1 MRLRRRKRRRV
12 PGINTASIADIS
24 FTLLILFLVVTSMD
38 DDKGLTRMLPQMSSE
53 QPEPAVAT
61 ERNVLQVELDKGDV
75 LLVNGV
81 KADLAQLQD
90 RVKAFVDNPNNLPNL
105 PEKHKVYIEPFG
117 DCQVTEGHVIRLKSH
132 RDASYGA
139 YFKVQNEIV
148 LAYKGLRDSLALV
161 RFGRHYAEC
170 NEKERTAIRTY
181 YPQKVSEDYSMQEGG
196 NP

>member
-61 ERNVLQVELDKGDV
+61 ERNVLQIELDKGDV

-90 RVKAFVDNPNNLPNL
+90 RVKNFVDNPDNLPTL

-139 YFKVQNEIV
+139 YFKMQNEIV

-161 RFGRHYAEC
+161 RFGRHYTEC
-170 NEKERTAIRTY
+170 NEEERTAIRTY

>member
-38 DDKGLTRMLPQMSSE
+38 DDKGLTRMLPKMATE

-61 ERNVLQVELDKGDV
+61 ERNVLQVELGKGAV
-75 LLVNGV
+75 LLVNGE
-81 KADLAQLQD
+81 KTDLSRLQD
-90 RVKAFVDNPNNLPNL
+90 RVKVFVDNPDNLPNL
-105 PEKHKVYIEPFG
+105 PEKHKVHIEPLG
-117 DCQVTEGHVIRLKSH
+117 DCLVTESHVIRLKSH
-132 RDASYGA
+132 RQASYGA

-148 LAYKGLRDSLALV
+148 LAYKGLRDSLAMV
-161 RFGRHYAEC
+161 RFGRHFSEC
-170 NEKERTAIRTY
+170 NENERTAIRTY

-196 NP
+196 KP

>member
-90 RVKAFVDNPNNLPNL
+90 RVKVFVDNPDNLPNL

>member
-90 RVKAFVDNPNNLPNL
+90 RVKVFVDNPDNLPNL

-132 RDASYGA
+132 REASYGA